1 MQYKNLM
8 PYTDRAKRLEYQ
20 RLYKLNR
27 KNKNKITKGLVT
39 DCNWVLVMGEIYKIT
54 TKNK

>member
-1 MQYKNLM
+1 M

-20 RLYKLNR
+20 RLYKLNK

-39 DCNWVLVMGEIYKIT
+39 DCNWVLVMGENHRIKP
-54 TKNK
+54 KNR